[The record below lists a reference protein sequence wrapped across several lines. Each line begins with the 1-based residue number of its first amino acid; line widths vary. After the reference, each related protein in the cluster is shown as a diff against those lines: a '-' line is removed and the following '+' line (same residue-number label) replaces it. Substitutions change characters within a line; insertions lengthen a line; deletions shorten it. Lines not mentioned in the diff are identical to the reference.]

1 MYTGLALNLLT
12 SFSIAVEYMEHDKE
26 YNAIPKKTLDVKA
39 MKVHSLELNTFYFKK
54 TELGQ
59 NMHEF

>member
-26 YNAIPKKTLDVKA
+26 YKAIPKKTLDAKA
-39 MKVHSLELNTFYFKK
+39 MKVVRN
-54 TELGQ
+54 
-59 NMHEF
+59 

>member
-26 YNAIPKKTLDVKA
+26 YNAIPKNTLDVKA
-39 MKVHSLELNTFYFKK
+39 MIYYFQKLVGVVVFAK
-54 TELGQ
+54 LQGKGQ
-59 NMHEF
+59 